1 MRGYIIQVLRVLYKG
16 LKVLEGHGGGLQY
29 YIQRGHTAYI
39 LSAGAELF
47 WVVKDGLW
55 VVFSDPLAKYYSLS
69 N

>member
-1 MRGYIIQVLRVLYKG
+1 MLYKG

-47 WVVKDGLW
+47 WVVKDGLG
-55 VVFSDPLAKYYSLS
+55 VVFS
-69 N
+69 